1 MKSCSRQPSRP
12 WYRKP
17 ESWHDDLP
25 PFSEM
30 GRPMLYLEGQ
40 SESEMALRL
49 LLASETAAVA
59 NLGATGPSR

>member
-30 GRPMLYLEGQ
+30 DRPMLYLDDQ
-40 SESEMALRL
+40 SSLELRML
-49 LLASETAAVA
+49 QASETAAVA
-59 NLGATGPSR
+59 RVSGAGTVPG